1 MPVVTFRGKAGKQV
15 EQKVTYAVAGSHT
28 DTVLKLAQKN
38 DVPIAFDCEDG
49 NCGTCC
55 VDVKLV
61 GDKPAMGGHLTDK
74 ERQTLIEIGKIKR
87 ADIEKTYTDDLP
99 PPHRL
104 ACQLI
109 LRDEEVVIEY

>member
-1 MPVVTFRGKAGKQV
+1 MPVVTFRAKTGKKGDQT
-15 EQKVTYAVAGSHT
+15 VTYAVAGSHT
-28 DTVLKLAQKN
+28 ETVLKLAQQH

-55 VDVKLV
+55 VDVSV
-61 GDKPAMGGHLTDK
+61 QGDKAPMGGHLTDK
-74 ERQTLIEIGKIKR
+74 ERQTLVEIGKLKR
-87 ADIEKTYTDDLP
+87 AEIEKTYTDDFP

-109 LRDEEVVIEY
+109 LRDEDVLVEY